1 MNCKNLIC
9 FLILTLVVLSCAFSG
24 CLGSD
29 SSDSSSNVSA
39 ASNESA
45 TTNTS
50 AANTS
55 TAANTS
61 NATNTST
68 TANTSNTTNTSTSSS
83 SVSSKNTGLVSIS
96 EAELKSAAAVTKNYL
111 VYFGNIPNLR
121 NMDMEYNQSSNTIT
135 IAIIVSDSTD
145 GAIAQALADLTLII
159 LNEEAQ
165 YFNKSIKSADPSN
178 YSTNSYGRY
187 HGGLYDECNVIIAV
201 APISHAGNS
210 DYYYVSQRIPAGSHN
225 PIYRLR

>member
-29 SSDSSSNVSA
+29 SSDNSSNVST

-50 AANTS
+50 A
-55 TAANTS
+55 AANTS

-68 TANTSNTTNTSTSSS
+68 TANTSAATNTSTAN
-83 SVSSKNTGLVSIS
+83 SSKTSKSTGPAGIS
-96 EAELKSAAAVTKNYL
+96 EAEFKAAVTTTRYSFISDGRL
-111 VYFGNIPNLR
+111 PIR
-121 NMDMEYNQSSNTIT
+121 NMDAEYNQSSNTIT
-135 IAIIVSDSTD
+135 IGIIVSDSTNGD
-145 GAIAQALADLTLII
+145 IAKYMADATLKV
-159 LNEEAQ
+159 LNAEVSH
-165 YFNKSIKSADPSN
+165 YNHSIKLSDSTDYSAN
-178 YSTNSYGRY
+178 YSGRY

-210 DYYYVSQRIPAGSHN
+210 DYYYVSQYIPAGSHN